1 MSYIGVSG
9 IRFAY
14 LGYMGAKDFDGI
26 DERLED
32 ELREHLSQGAYKE
45 LVPAL
50 QCIARPN
57 FRWKVECER
66 EESEAV

>member
-26 DERLED
+26 DERLKG
-32 ELREHLSQGAYKE
+32 ELRERLS
-45 LVPAL
+45 
-50 QCIARPN
+50 
-57 FRWKVECER
+57 
-66 EESEAV
+66 